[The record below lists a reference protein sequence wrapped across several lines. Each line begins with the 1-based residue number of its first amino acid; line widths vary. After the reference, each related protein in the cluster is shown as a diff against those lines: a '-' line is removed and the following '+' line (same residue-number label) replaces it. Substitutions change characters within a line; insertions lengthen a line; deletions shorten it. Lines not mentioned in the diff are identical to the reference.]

1 MKLGIMKTVV
11 CLKQVPDKDTRFE
24 INQEGSWIKEQDLT
38 YEMNESDEYALE
50 ESLRIKE
57 KHGGE
62 VVLLCLGDESTEK
75 IMRRGL
81 AMGADRGVLI
91 LARREDSI
99 DPLSVAGALKTQ
111 IQSEQPDLVL
121 TGVRSDDHAF
131 SQTGTV
137 LAELLG
143 WPHATIVMK
152 IETDNEGK
160 SLKIQRELE
169 AGLLE
174 EVALPLPAVL
184 TVQQGINQIRY
195 ASLKGIM
202 AAKKKELR
210 RVEWSSLGM
219 PATRKIQIDKIT
231 FPKSDKKV
239 EIITSAPKEAAAL
252 LVEKMKK
259 EMKVL

>member
-1 MKLGIMKTVV
+1 VKIVV

-24 INQEGSWIKEQDLT
+24 INSAGTWIQEQDLT

-50 ESLRIKE
+50 EALRLKE

-62 VVLLCLGDESTEK
+62 VVLLSMGEESVEK
-75 IMRRGL
+75 TMRRGL
-81 AMGADRGVLI
+81 AMGGDRGI
-91 LARREDSI
+91 LVIAGKEPTI
-99 DPLSVAGALKTQ
+99 DPFTVAATLRTQ
-111 IQSEQPDLVL
+111 VESERPDLVL
-121 TGVRSDDHAF
+121 TGVRSDDRAF
-131 SQTGTV
+131 SQTGAM
-137 LAELLG
+137 LAEFLG

-152 IETDNEGK
+152 IETENNGN

-184 TVQQGINQIRY
+184 TVQQGINQVRY

-210 RVEWSSLGM
+210 RVEWSSLRISGDG
-219 PATRKIQIDKIT
+219 KIRIETIS
-231 FPKSDKKV
+231 FPKSEKKV
-239 EIITSAPKEAAAL
+239 EIISKPPKEAAAV
-252 LVEKMKK
+252 LVEKMRK
-259 EMKVL
+259 EMKIL